1 MRRDDEEDY
10 RWWWGGGGPEKL
22 EPMATV
28 CFSAERRSL
37 GGLAP
42 VSTETN
48 SHETPF
54 HIVLRDRHNVEK
66 TRALRSDA

>member
-1 MRRDDEEDY
+1 MRRDDEEDF

-28 CFSAERRSL
+28 CSGAGRRSL
-37 GGLAP
+37 GGLGP

-54 HIVLRDRHNVEK
+54 H
-66 TRALRSDA
+66 

>member
-42 VSTETN
+42 VTPETN

-54 HIVLRDRHNVEK
+54 HYLPLVQL
-66 TRALRSDA
+66 

>member
-1 MRRDDEEDY
+1 MRRYDEEDC

-22 EPMATV
+22 EPMAAV
-28 CFSAERRSL
+28 GFGAERRNL

-54 HIVLRDRHNVEK
+54 HYLPQVQL
-66 TRALRSDA
+66 